1 MQIENSFEVP
11 TDPHTTWET
20 LLDIPAIAPCMPG
33 ARILEVRDDDTY
45 KGEVQ
50 VRLGPMMLSFQGT
63 GQIVEKDTADHSAKV
78 RAQGRDTKGR
88 GNASADIAFK
98 LVQVGEGT
106 RVDITTDLNLSG
118 SVAQYGRSSGM
129 INDLANHLVGEF
141 AKNLSQK
148 LNDGSP
154 AAQETAVKAT
164 DANNAQESSGQ
175 SAKRNEKVDTS
186 SEQVAPKEE
195 GKTASGSSETRP
207 LSGFALFVMLVKGWF
222 RRTFGGG
229 K

>member
-1 MQIENSFEVP
+1 MQIENNFEVP
-11 TDPHTTWET
+11 TDPQTTWEV
-20 LLDIPAIAPCMPG
+20 LLDIPGIAPCMPG

-63 GQIVEKDTADHSAKV
+63 GQIIEKDTENLSAKV

-98 LVQVGEGT
+98 LLQVGEGT
-106 RVDITTDLNLSG
+106 RVEITTDLNLSG

-141 AKNLSQK
+141 AKNLRQK
-148 LNDGSP
+148 LNDDAPES
-154 AAQETAVKAT
+154 QETAVKT
-164 DANNAQESSGQ
+164 TVKDHEQESNIQNTDRGDK
-175 SAKRNEKVDTS
+175 ADKL
-186 SEQVAPKEE
+186 SEQSKPQEN
-195 GKTASGSSETRP
+195 GRTANSSSGTRP
-207 LSGFALFVMLVKGWF
+207 LSGFALFIMLVKGWF
-222 RRTFGGG
+222 RRTFRGD